1 MEKRYYQNLNNDGS
15 TKIKY
20 PIQIGNIFKLSFGE
34 EVGNSVS
41 HGIMALLLLAAL
53 PFCAVYGYIKGGLL
67 QSIGN
72 SIYVISILFMFLS
85 SSLYHSMSF
94 DSSQKRVLR
103 KIDHS
108 AIFVAIAGSFT
119 PIILTSIQTTLG
131 YSVLVIQWIFVL
143 IGILFKSLSKKSK
156 PLASTTLYLVMGW
169 SAILL
174 IPSLIKMNNW
184 LFLSLILL
192 GGLLYSIGVYF
203 YSQKSI
209 AWYHFIWHLFIIGA
223 SVSHFIGIIF
233 IL

>member
-1 MEKRYYQNLNNDGS
+1 MEKRYYQNFENDGS

-41 HGIMALLLLAAL
+41 HGIMASLLLIAL

-119 PIILTSIQTTLG
+119 PIILTNIQTTMG
-131 YSVLVIQWIFVL
+131 YTVLVIQWIFVL
-143 IGILFKSLSKKSK
+143 VGILFKSLSKKSK

-169 SAILL
+169 SAVLL
-174 IPSLIKMNNW
+174 IPSLIKLNNW
-184 LFLSLILL
+184 SFLILILL

-203 YSQKSI
+203 YSQKSK

-223 SVSHFIGIIF
+223 SISHFIGIIF

>member
-1 MEKRYYQNLNNDGS
+1 MEKRYHQNLSSNSS

-41 HGIMALLLLAAL
+41 HGVMAVLLLIVL
-53 PFCAVYGYIKGGLL
+53 PFCAVYGYTKGGPL
-67 QSIGN
+67 QSFGN
-72 SIYVISILFMFLS
+72 SIYVISILLMFLS

-94 DSSQKRVLR
+94 DSSQKRILR

-119 PIILTSIQTTLG
+119 PIILTNIQTSLG
-131 YSVLVIQWIFVL
+131 YGVLIVQWIFVI

-156 PLASTTLYLVMGW
+156 PIASTTLYLVMGW
-169 SAILL
+169 SAVLL
-174 IPSLIKMNNW
+174 IPNLIRMNNW
-184 LFLSLILL
+184 LFLTLILF

-203 YSQKSI
+203 YSQKSR

-223 SVSHFIGIIF
+223 SVSHFIAIIF
-233 IL
+233 VL

>member
-1 MEKRYYQNLNNDGS
+1 MEKKFHQNVSQNDKANS
-15 TKIKY
+15 KY

-41 HGIMALLLLAAL
+41 HGVMAGLLLIAL
-53 PFCAVYGYIKGGLL
+53 PFCSVYGYTKGGLL

-72 SIYVISILFMFLS
+72 SIYIISILIMFLS

-94 DSSQKRVLR
+94 DSVQKRVLR

-108 AIFVAIAGSFT
+108 AIFIAIAGSFT
-119 PIILTSIQTTLG
+119 PIILTNIQTPLG
-131 YSVLVIQWIFVL
+131 YGVLIVQWIFVI

-156 PLASTTLYLVMGW
+156 PMASTTLYLVMGW
-169 SAILL
+169 SAVLL
-174 IPSLIKMNNW
+174 IPNLIKMNNW
-184 LFLSLILL
+184 LFLILIVF

-203 YSQKSI
+203 YSQKSK

-223 SVSHFIGIIF
+223 SISHLIAIIF
-233 IL
+233 VL